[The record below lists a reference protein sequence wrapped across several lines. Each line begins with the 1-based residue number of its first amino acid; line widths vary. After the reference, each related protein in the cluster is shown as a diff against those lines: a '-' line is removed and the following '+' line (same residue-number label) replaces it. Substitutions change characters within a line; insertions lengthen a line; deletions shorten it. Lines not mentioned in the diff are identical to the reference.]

1 MDRCVAVCRWSG
13 HVSLNWSELSLV
25 LPPQT
30 RSRQPGK
37 PRLTSAPLRLH
48 LPLKGCVMCV
58 RPPLSLVPEL
68 SPELCC
74 VFPDT
79 SPTIQVRCP

>member
-37 PRLTSAPLRLH
+37 PRLTSAPSQTASAPER
-48 LPLKGCVMCV
+48 MCDV
-58 RPPLSLVPEL
+58 REAPSQPGPRALS
-68 SPELCC
+68 
-74 VFPDT
+74 
-79 SPTIQVRCP
+79 